1 MVHQHPFTIVVFYLL
16 RVDEIV
22 YQNYIK
28 LRILACL
35 KRTCKEVKTCI
46 DEINWILHPEPI
58 FDILNYTMPVI
69 NCSDIPSTN
78 CSEYRIN
85 KLSKK
90 WNEDSKIVFWN
101 EPEVL
106 ERYMRLVQFKNKN
119 IYVYNTIFKKF
130 DTPILKKKNRCNG
143 IIEQQYNI
151 FFISCTFNACFSS
164 IDYQEHQNINI
175 FFINCIF
182 DYNNNLKLKNIGSTY
197 FINCKTSIRQFRFDN
212 QNEIKFINC
221 TIIASGY
228 TFQSIREQIHINK
241 CNKFYMCNC
250 KISLNQ
256 RYFMPYTRFITF
268 TKDYN
273 IGDIII
279 NNNIFYSIRINKNDV
294 KHITEYYN
302 LNLTNTN
309 YTIINVFNKDIDLA
323 DIARNINNNVAAFG
337 LYYYNN
343 EEELWIYDD
352 IFNSNTWNS
361 YRIVNTKLCP
371 QSPSILIFN
380 TKLTIQSKNKSKMT
394 LESPAYYNIDNNR
407 INTLQLMYDE
417 HSKQFK
423 LTNNTVCK
431 SMCVKLIIKR
441 NKISEIQFDANKIKN
456 KVFKLRE
463 TACHTSNLVRIFMD
477 LFNNPGD
484 KILNC
489 LPLYT
494 NGKVQVFNRKENRW
508 YDYNNFK
515 DLIQADISN
524 YMELKQKYIKNL
536 QSDDYLVL

>member
-16 RVDEIV
+16 RVNDIV
-22 YQNYIK
+22 YQDHIK

-78 CSEYRIN
+78 CSKHMIN

-90 WNEDSKIVFWN
+90 WNEDSKIVFRTN
-101 EPEVL
+101 QVEEL
-106 ERYMRLVQFKNKN
+106 KRYMGIVHFKNKN
-119 IYVYNTIFKKF
+119 IYVYDTIF
-130 DTPILKKKNRCNG
+130 DTFISPKKKNRFNG
-143 IIEQQYNI
+143 IIGQTYNI
-151 FFISCTFNACFSS
+151 FFINCTFNAGIYGIS
-164 IDYQEHQNINI
+164 YQKHQNINI
-175 FFINCIF
+175 FFINCII
-182 DYNNNLKLKNIGSTY
+182 DYNNLLQLKNLGSTY
-197 FINCKTSIRQFRFDN
+197 FINCPKINISLFRFDN

-221 TIIASGY
+221 TIISYGFSRNLY
-228 TFQSIREQIHINK
+228 EQIHINK
-241 CNKFYMCNC
+241 CKKFYMCNC
-250 KISLNQ
+250 KISLNPNYL
-256 RYFMPYTRFITF
+256 RPYTRFITF
-268 TKDYN
+268 SKDYS

-302 LNLTNTN
+302 LKSIYTN
-309 YTIINVFNKDIDLA
+309 YTIIDVLNKDIDLA
-323 DIARNINNNVAAFG
+323 DIARNINNNIAAFG

-343 EEELWIYDD
+343 EDELWIYDD

-361 YRIVNTKLCP
+361 FRRIDTKFCP
-371 QSPSILIFN
+371 QSPRILIFN
-380 TKLTIQSKNKSKMT
+380 TKLTIYSQKNKSKMT

-441 NKISEIQFDANKIKN
+441 KKISEIQFDADKIKN

-463 TACHTSNLVRIFMD
+463 SACHTSNLVRIFMD
-477 LFNNPGD
+477 LFNNP
-484 KILNC
+484 LNNT
-489 LPLYT
+489 LNNLYYA
-494 NGKVQVFNRKENRW
+494 NRRIEVYNRKENRC
-508 YDYNNFK
+508 DNYNNFK

-524 YMELKQKYIKNL
+524 YIELKQKYIENL
-536 QSDDYLVL
+536 QSDDYLVS